1 MNRLMEGALPVIRM
15 RPIHMPLS
23 RLDGRTMLSR
33 EGADLEAAQNL
44 FPFYHQFFIGDQP
57 PFMEFFKNSKPLFN
71 GG

>member
-23 RLDGRTMLSR
+23 RLDGRTVLSR
-33 EGADLEAAQNL
+33 GGGLEAAQNL
-44 FPFYHQFFIGDQP
+44 FPFCRQFFLGDQP
-57 PFMEFFKNSKPLFN
+57 PFMKFFKNSKPLFN